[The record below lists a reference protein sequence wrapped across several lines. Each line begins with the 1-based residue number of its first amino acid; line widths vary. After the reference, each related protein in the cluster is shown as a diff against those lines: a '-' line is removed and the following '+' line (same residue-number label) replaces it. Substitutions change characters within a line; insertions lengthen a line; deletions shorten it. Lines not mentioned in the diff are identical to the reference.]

1 MLLNTVLVSTKRDTN
16 TITKYVNAYEVE
28 LLKSIHGDDDRCIVH
43 DDIKVIEV
51 DLNVQDEYRRLS
63 DMYRRD
69 ADTFFRIYRNERDL
83 QVAIDLAESDKEV
96 ASEEIKDKVILKKQA
111 KVSV

>member
-1 MLLNTVLVSTKRDTN
+1 MLLNTVLVSIKRDTN
-16 TITKYVNAYEVE
+16 TITRYVNQYEVE
-28 LLKSIHGDDDRCIVH
+28 LLKAIHGDDDRCIVH

-63 DMYRRD
+63 DLYRRD

-83 QVAIDLAESDKEV
+83 QLAIDLAVNDDAVSPETGE
-96 ASEEIKDKVILKKQA
+96 KVVLKKQA